1 MSLKNYEQ
9 ERSQEE
15 IAQEYLKQGKFSR
28 ELLAVDS
35 QRIKSTDKETVQ
47 QPQTEDT
54 TRETTI
60 TELQNEMNNIAYLK
74 AVREDEAR
82 QDKEVDILL
91 ATVMKIATIQESFM
105 ENMLVKF
112 EELNRRQLNLLSVQ
126 SEYAKNVRNSIDDTI
141 KSIYYQFRA
150 EQEKAFI
157 DIRKFLANDVEL
169 MIKKIN
175 SAAKNAEKAAERA
188 ANTALNL
195 ELEEKWKVRLFYLP
209 PLFVVLDIIIRLY
222 LRFWS

>member
-35 QRIKSTDKETVQ
+35 QRIKQTDKEAVQ
-47 QPQTEDT
+47 LPKTEGT
-54 TRETTI
+54 TQETTL

-112 EELNRRQLNLLSVQ
+112 DELNRRQLNLLSVQ
-126 SEYAKNVRNSIDDTI
+126 GEYAKNVQDSAAETY
-141 KSIYYQFRA
+141 KSIYYQFRG
-150 EQEKAFI
+150 EQEQAFT
-157 DIRKFLANDVEL
+157 DIRKFLANDTEQ
-169 MIKKIN
+169 MIKKVN
-175 SAAKNAEKAAERA
+175 AAAKNAEKAADRA
-188 ANTALNL
+188 AHTAFNI
-195 ELEEKWKVRLFYLP
+195 ELEEKWRLRLFYLP
-209 PLFVVLDIIIRLY
+209 PFFVVLDIIIRLY